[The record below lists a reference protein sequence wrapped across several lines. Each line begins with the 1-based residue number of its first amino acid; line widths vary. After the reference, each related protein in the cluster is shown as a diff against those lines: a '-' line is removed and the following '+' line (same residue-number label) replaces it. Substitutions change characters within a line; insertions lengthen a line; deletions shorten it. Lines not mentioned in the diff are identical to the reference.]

1 MGNNVTYSIACV
13 NTLFLPA
20 EKTSSVLSDVE
31 NAPCEQCNN
40 FSAREKWLVSFSV
53 LLWQVTSWQW
63 RQINFPERLTTFDS
77 LDSW

>member
-20 EKTSSVLSDVE
+20 EKTSSVLRDVE

-40 FSAREKWLVSFSV
+40 FSAREKRLVSFSV
-53 LLWQVTSWQW
+53 LL
-63 RQINFPERLTTFDS
+63 
-77 LDSW
+77 